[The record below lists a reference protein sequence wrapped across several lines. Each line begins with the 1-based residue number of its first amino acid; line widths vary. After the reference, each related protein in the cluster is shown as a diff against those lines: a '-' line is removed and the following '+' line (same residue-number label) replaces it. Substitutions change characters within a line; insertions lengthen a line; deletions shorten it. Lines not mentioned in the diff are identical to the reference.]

1 MFARLPL
8 PWSSLAE
15 VEAHGEGRCLAEEL
29 AAARSNGERVGERV
43 GERIGERVGERACE
57 CEAADDDQ

>member
-1 MFARLPL
+1 M
-8 PWSSLAE
+8 
-15 VEAHGEGRCLAEEL
+15 AEEL